1 MAMSKTTNEAVPP
14 KRPLSVWK
22 RVDRII
28 SRGVRAVEVTLGAA
42 FIFAVLLNFATAAD
56 RYIFKRSIVGSD
68 EVQIYIMIWMTF
80 VGAAV
85 VTWRHQHLRM
95 DVLVSRLPYKIRMVL
110 LGFEL
115 MLIAVLMTILVPQ
128 SAKYAML
135 MQTIDRRSDL
145 AGFPMWVPHMALT
158 TGFSFIG
165 LMTLWRLVK
174 LFAARAEPED
184 HPVEE
189 RI

>member
-28 SRGVRAVEVTLGAA
+28 SRGVRGVEVTLGAA

-95 DVLVSRLPYKIRMVL
+95 DVLVSRLPHKIRMVL
-110 LGFEL
+110 LGLEL
-115 MLIAVLMTILVPQ
+115 MLIAVLMTILVPRSTRCSCRQ
-128 SAKYAML
+128 STAAAISPVFRCGAP
-135 MQTIDRRSDL
+135 TWRWPPVS
-145 AGFPMWVPHMALT
+145 ALS
-158 TGFSFIG
+158 G
-165 LMTLWRLVK
+165 
-174 LFAARAEPED
+174 
-184 HPVEE
+184 
-189 RI
+189 